1 MAKHEQSVAD
11 EFNNFLQEQAKKL
24 GATFHPFSLD
34 GQDRDAGAD
43 YLITKS
49 SRFALI
55 EFKYEISDINK
66 EKKKKRR
73 LNLCKQLEI
82 DPKMRLLH
90 DKCHFIACLQ
100 SPDLKLI
107 ANIYRLEVCN
117 ASIFG
122 KGHNLSMSSPRES
135 NRISAEKFAD
145 EFFNNSNSR
154 NISLQEFEIYLAWL
168 LQNTSSSS
176 QSSLELACRDPKA
189 NTFSFVTFASV
200 RAANDWLIQNK
211 P

>member
-11 EFNNFLQEQAKKL
+11 EFNDFLREQAKKL
-24 GATFHPFSLD
+24 GVIFHPFSLD

-55 EFKYEISDINK
+55 EFKYKISDINK
-66 EKKKKRR
+66 ENKKERR
-73 LNLCKQLEI
+73 LNLCKELEI
-82 DPKMRLLH
+82 DSKMTGLH

-100 SPDLKLI
+100 SPDLKFI
-107 ANIYRLEVCN
+107 ANIYRFEVCN
-117 ASIFG
+117 DSIFG
-122 KGHNLSMSSPRES
+122 KRHNLKMSSPRES

-145 EFFNNSNSR
+145 EFFNKSNLR

-189 NTFSFVTFASV
+189 NTFSFITFSSV

>member
-1 MAKHEQSVAD
+1 MANHEQSLAD
-11 EFNNFLQEQAKKL
+11 EFNDFLKKKAKRL

-43 YLITKS
+43 YLITES

-55 EFKYEISDINK
+55 EFKYKTSNIK
-66 EKKKKRR
+66 EEGKKDRR
-73 LNLCKQLEI
+73 LELCKQLKT
-82 DPKMRLLH
+82 DFKMKELH

-100 SPDLKLI
+100 SPNLELI

-117 ASIFG
+117 DSIFG
-122 KGHNLSMSSPRES
+122 KEHDLSMSSPRES

-145 EFFNNSNSR
+145 EFFNKSNLR

-189 NTFSFVTFASV
+189 NTFSFITFSSV